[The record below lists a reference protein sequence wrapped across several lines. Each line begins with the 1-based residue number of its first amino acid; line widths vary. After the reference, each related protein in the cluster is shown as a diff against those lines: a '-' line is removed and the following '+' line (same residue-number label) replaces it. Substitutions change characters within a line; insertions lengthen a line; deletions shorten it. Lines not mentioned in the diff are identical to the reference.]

1 MRSHPLREQIIAE
14 VHARPFQ
21 MLQAPLAMRHLAV
34 MYDDTPLEALR
45 DSIHQL
51 TQQLKLTETISKSR
65 FWQGENEQLALRFE
79 AHHEFYTL
87 TLTALNTLE
96 LPQLPPAW
104 LETAPGRFLCGADI
118 LFRDHETNADEN
130 AWLEQHFGENQVN
143 SSMVMSKV
151 GQIWTDFYPREDT
164 GMVRV
169 LVEDRGLQL
178 RQAGRLLQRI
188 CEIETYRHVALLAL
202 PLANKVVPDINQL
215 EAELVELST
224 RVSSEEPS
232 VLLPQLMDLAE
243 RLETLSAQ
251 TSNRFSAAEAYF
263 TLVNKRIAELRETRI
278 EGRQTVEQFMD
289 RRLDPATRTCRAAG
303 QRIEQLSR
311 RLARTT
317 QLVRSQVDL
326 SVEQQ
331 NRDMLSSLTKRA
343 GEQLRLQ
350 AKLESF
356 SIIVVTYYAFDL
368 IDRTLRNLVEN
379 EEHRHLMEAGLSI
392 SVPFIALIL
401 WLYIRRLLR
410 GVGED

>member
-21 MLQAPLAMRHLAV
+21 ELQGPLAMRHIAV
-34 MYDDTPLEALR
+34 TYDDTPLDEIKASVARL
-45 DSIHQL
+45 SGLLQL
-51 TQQLKLTETISKSR
+51 QETTGKSR
-65 FWQGENEQLALRFE
+65 FWQGGNNQLTLRFE

-96 LPQLPPAW
+96 LPELPAAW
-104 LETAPGRFLCGADI
+104 LDKAPGSFLCGAEI
-118 LFRDHETNADEN
+118 LFRDHQPGADEH
-130 AWLEQHFGENQVN
+130 AWLEQHFGEHQVN
-143 SSMVMSKV
+143 SSLVMSEV
-151 GQIWTDFYPREDT
+151 GQIWTDFYPREDS
-164 GMVRV
+164 GLVRV

-188 CEIETYRHVALLAL
+188 YEIETYRHIALLAL
-202 PLANKVVPDINQL
+202 PLANKVVPVINQL
-215 EAELVELST
+215 ENELVELST
-224 RVSSEEPS
+224 RVASEEPS
-232 VLLPQLMDLAE
+232 ILLHQLMDLAE
-243 RLETLSAQ
+243 RLEALSAQ
-251 TSNRFSAAEAYF
+251 TSNRFSAADAYF
-263 TLVNKRIAELRETRI
+263 ALVNKRIAELRETRI

-289 RRLDPATRTCRAAG
+289 RRLDPATRTCHAAG

-379 EEHRHLMEAGLSI
+379 EEYRHLMEAGLSI
-392 SVPFIALIL
+392 SVPFIALLL

>member
-21 MLQAPLAMRHLAV
+21 MLQGPLGMRHIAV
-34 MYDDTPLEALR
+34 TYDGTPLSEIRGSLARL
-45 DSIHQL
+45 SSML
-51 TQQLKLTETISKSR
+51 ELTETISKSR
-65 FWQGENEQLALRFE
+65 FWQGENARLTLRFE

-87 TLTALNTLE
+87 TLTALNQLE
-96 LPQLPPAW
+96 LPELPQAW
-104 LETAPGRFLCGADI
+104 LDTAPGSFLCGAEI
-118 LFRDHETNADEN
+118 LFRDHQPEADEH
-130 AWLEQHFGENQVN
+130 AWLEPHFGDNQVN
-143 SSMVMSKV
+143 SSLVMSEV
-151 GQIWTDFYPREDT
+151 GQLWTDFYPREDS
-164 GMVRV
+164 GLVRV

-202 PLANKVVPDINQL
+202 PLANEVVPVINQL
-215 EAELVELST
+215 ETELVELST
-224 RVSSEEPS
+224 RVASEEPS
-232 VLLPQLMDLAE
+232 ILLHQLMSLAE
-243 RLETLSAQ
+243 RLEALSAQ
-251 TSNRFSAAEAYF
+251 TSNRFSAADAYF
-263 TLVNKRIAELRETRI
+263 ALVNKRIAELRETRI

-289 RRLDPATRTCRAAG
+289 RRLDPATRTCRTAG

-331 NRDMLSSLTKRA
+331 NRDMLSTLSKRA

-368 IDRTLRNLVEN
+368 IDRTLRNLVAN
-379 EEHRHLMEAGLSI
+379 EEYRHLLEAGLSI
-392 SVPFIALIL
+392 SVPFIALVL

>member
-21 MLQAPLAMRHLAV
+21 MLQAPLAMLHLAV
-34 MYDDTPLEALR
+34 VYDDTPLEELR
-45 DSIHQL
+45 QHIYRLSD
-51 TQQLKLTETISKSR
+51 TLKLTNTINKSR

-87 TLTALNTLE
+87 TLTALNRLE
-96 LPQLPPAW
+96 LPQLPQPW
-104 LETAPGRFLCGADI
+104 LSTAPGSLLCGAEI
-118 LFRDHETNADEN
+118 LFRTYHHEQDEN
-130 AWLEQHFGENQVN
+130 AWPEQHFGENQVN
-143 SSMVMSKV
+143 SSMVMSEV
-151 GQIWTDFYPREDT
+151 GQIWTDFYPRPDS

-202 PLANKVVPDINQL
+202 PLANKVVPDINRL
-215 EAELVELST
+215 ETELAELST
-224 RVSSEEPS
+224 RVASEDPS
-232 VLLPQLMDLAE
+232 VLLHRLMDLAE
-243 RLETLSAQ
+243 QLEALSAQ

-331 NRDMLSSLTKRA
+331 NRDMLTSLSKRA

-392 SVPFIALIL
+392 SVPFIALLL
-401 WLYIRRLLR
+401 WLYIRRLLH

>member
-21 MLQAPLAMRHLAV
+21 KLQAPLGVRHIAV
-34 MYDDTPLEALR
+34 VYDGAPLEEVRQSLFR
-45 DSIHQL
+45 L
-51 TQQLKLTETISKSR
+51 GNMLGLKETTGKSR
-65 FWQGENEQLALRFE
+65 FWQGENADLALRFE

-87 TLTALNTLE
+87 TLTALNTQE
-96 LPQLPPAW
+96 LPQLPDEW
-104 LETAPGRFLCGADI
+104 LASVPGSFLCGAEI
-118 LFRDHETNADEN
+118 LFRAHQANADED
-130 AWLEQHFGENQVN
+130 AWLHRHFGDYQVN
-143 SSMVMSKV
+143 SSMVMSGV
-151 GQIWTDFYPREDT
+151 GQMWTDFYPREDS
-164 GMVRV
+164 GLVRV

-178 RQAGRLLQRI
+178 QQAGRLLQRI

-202 PLANKVVPDINQL
+202 PLANEVVPEINQL
-215 EAELVELST
+215 EAELVDLST
-224 RVSSEEPS
+224 RVALEEPS
-232 VLLPQLMDLAE
+232 VLLHQLMNLAE
-243 RLETLSAQ
+243 RLEALSAK
-251 TSNRFSAAEAYF
+251 TSNRFSAADAYF
-263 TLVNKRIAELRETRI
+263 ALVNKRIGELRETRI

-289 RRLDPATRTCRAAG
+289 RRLDPATRTCRTAG
-303 QRIEQLSR
+303 LRIEQLSR

-331 NRDMLSSLTKRA
+331 NRDMLSSLSKRA

-368 IDRTLRNLVEN
+368 IDRTLRNLIEN
-379 EEHRHLMEAGLSI
+379 EEHRHLMEAGLSL
-392 SVPFIALIL
+392 SVPFIALVL

>member
-1 MRSHPLREQIIAE
+1 MLSHPLREQIIAE

-21 MLQAPLAMRHLAV
+21 KLQGPLGMRHIAVVYDGAPLQDV
-34 MYDDTPLEALR
+34 
-45 DSIHQL
+45 
-51 TQQLKLTETISKSR
+51 QQSVFRLIDLLGLQETISKSR
-65 FWQGENEQLALRFE
+65 FWQGENDRLTLRFE

-96 LPQLPPAW
+96 LPQLPAEW
-104 LETAPGRFLCGADI
+104 LASVPGSFLCGAEI
-118 LFRDHETNADEN
+118 LFRAHRANVDEN
-130 AWLEQHFGENQVN
+130 AWLDKHFGDYQVN
-143 SSMVMSKV
+143 SSMVMSGV
-151 GQIWTDFYPREDT
+151 GQMWTDFYPREDS
-164 GMVRV
+164 GLVRV

-178 RQAGRLLQRI
+178 QQAGRLLQRI

-202 PLANKVVPDINQL
+202 PLANDMVPAINQL
-215 EAELVELST
+215 ETELVELST
-224 RVSSEEPS
+224 RVASEEPS
-232 VLLPQLMDLAE
+232 VLLHQLMSLAQ
-243 RLETLSAQ
+243 RLEELSAL

-263 TLVNKRIAELRETRI
+263 TLVNKRIGELRETRI

-289 RRLDPATRTCRAAG
+289 RRLDPATRTCRTAG
-303 QRIEQLSR
+303 LRIEQLSR

-331 NRDMLSSLTKRA
+331 NRDMLASLSKRA

-368 IDRTLRNLVEN
+368 IDRTLRNLVDN
-379 EEHRHLMEAGLSI
+379 EEYRHLMEAGLSI
-392 SVPFIALIL
+392 SVPFIALVL

>member
-21 MLQAPLAMRHLAV
+21 MLQAPLGMRHIAV
-34 MYDDTPLEALR
+34 TYDGTPLNEVQESLSRLSDLLQLR
-45 DSIHQL
+45 
-51 TQQLKLTETISKSR
+51 ETTGKSR
-65 FWQGENEQLALRFE
+65 FWQGENDQLTLRFE

-96 LPQLPPAW
+96 LPELPQAW
-104 LETAPGRFLCGADI
+104 LDTAPGSFLCGAEI
-118 LFRDHETNADEN
+118 LFRDHRPGADVN
-130 AWLEQHFGENQVN
+130 PWLEQHFGENQVN
-143 SSMVMSKV
+143 SSLVMSEV
-151 GQIWTDFYPREDT
+151 GQIWTDFFPREDS
-164 GMVRV
+164 GLVRV

-202 PLANKVVPDINQL
+202 PLANEVVPVINQL
-215 EAELVELST
+215 ETELVELST
-224 RVSSEEPS
+224 RVASEEPS
-232 VLLPQLMDLAE
+232 VLLHQLMDLAE
-243 RLETLSAQ
+243 RLEALSAQ
-251 TSNRFSAAEAYF
+251 TSNRFSASDAYF
-263 TLVNKRIAELRETRI
+263 ALVNKRIGELRETRI

-289 RRLDPATRTCRAAG
+289 RRLDPATRTCRTAG
-303 QRIEQLSR
+303 LRIEQLSR

-326 SVEQQ
+326 SIEQQ
-331 NRDMLSSLTKRA
+331 NRDMLSSLSKRA

-356 SIIVVTYYAFDL
+356 TIIVMTYYAFDL
-368 IDRTLRNLVEN
+368 IDRTLRNLVSN
-379 EEHRHLMEAGLSI
+379 EEYRHLMEAGLSM
-392 SVPFIALIL
+392 SVPFIALGL